1 MAMANHCP
9 KCGFKVGPQ
18 TDDCPACGQ
27 HVSRMCPHCEHKV
40 FIGSEICNYCG
51 RPLLPVEP
59 VRKVSKEDLSLF
71 IHAGE
76 LKSLRERI
84 QMREEQL
91 QKFRASYSHNRWME
105 IVVTVLLYMILT
117 AIVHTFLID
126 VFQTFYQKFPV
137 RSLLISNL
145 TLLIMVLVTFQILT
159 VRHERDSERIG
170 ELMSRLY
177 YLRERLE
184 EIESRTPGIVGQRQK
199 SAQPEPQSFSQ

>member
-1 MAMANHCP
+1 MANHCP

-18 TDDCPACGQ
+18 ADDCPACGQ

-40 FIGSEICNYCG
+40 FISSEICNYCG

-59 VRKVSKEDLSLF
+59 VKKVSKEDLSLF

-76 LKSLRERI
+76 LKSLRDRI

-91 QKFRASYSHNRWME
+91 HKLRKRYSHNRWLE
-105 IVVTVLLYMILT
+105 IIVTVLLYMILA
-117 AIVHTFLID
+117 AIIHTFLID
-126 VFQTFYQKFPV
+126 LFQAFYQKFPV

-145 TLLIMVLVTFQILT
+145 TLLIIVLVTFQILT

-177 YLRERLE
+177 YLRERLD
-184 EIESRTPGIVGQRQK
+184 EIENRTPEIVRQRK
-199 SAQPEPQSFSQ
+199 AAADT